1 MSFNTCRV
9 VSFKLKK
16 QINIDDLLDRET
28 FKIERTFM
36 QGTEIKTDVID
47 CKITG
52 IKKPRTT
59 PELPRP
65 KYEGS
70 ANEVQWVEISGCQ

>member
-1 MSFNTCRV
+1 
-9 VSFKLKK
+9 
-16 QINIDDLLDRET
+16 
-28 FKIERTFM
+28 M

-59 PELPRP
+59 SELPRP

-70 ANEVQWVEISGCQ
+70 ANEEQWVEISGCQ